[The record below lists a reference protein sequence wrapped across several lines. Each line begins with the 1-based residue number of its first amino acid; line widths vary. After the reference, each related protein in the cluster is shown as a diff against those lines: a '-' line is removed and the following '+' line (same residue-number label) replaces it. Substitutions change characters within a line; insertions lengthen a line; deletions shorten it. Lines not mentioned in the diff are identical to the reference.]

1 MRRKKST
8 VFCFCF
14 LCVFHGMI
22 PLNSFSTVMTLSLC
36 LMMFLWCDDDF
47 RRTPGTTTVMMMM
60 MVNSRK
66 EWKKQ
71 HHFPGGKHSRWS
83 WFSKREGFLHDSEEE
98 RDKRRTKESSSW
110 VGFQRRDHDQN
121 CHHHHQFRFKK
132 ERILFVPDFMRE
144 REVSFISD
152 INNNTGKVFFHR
164 FLFYSSVA
172 SMLLL
177 LFSRL
182 LLKTRNIPVK
192 KRMS

>member
-1 MRRKKST
+1 MKNVFVVNEKKEVYSLL
-8 VFCFCF
+8 FLFS
-14 LCVFHGMI
+14 LCVSWNDTFEFFLYCHD
-22 PLNSFSTVMTLSLC
+22 SSLSLC
-36 LMMFLWCDDDF
+36 LMMFLWCDCDDDF
-47 RRTPGTTTVMMMM
+47 RRTPGMTTAMMMMM

-83 WFSKREGFLHDSEEE
+83 WFTKREGFLHDSEEE

-144 REVSFISD
+144 
-152 INNNTGKVFFHR
+152 KFHFR
-164 FLFYSSVA
+164 HQQ
-172 SMLLL
+172 
-177 LFSRL
+177 
-182 LLKTRNIPVK
+182 
-192 KRMS
+192 